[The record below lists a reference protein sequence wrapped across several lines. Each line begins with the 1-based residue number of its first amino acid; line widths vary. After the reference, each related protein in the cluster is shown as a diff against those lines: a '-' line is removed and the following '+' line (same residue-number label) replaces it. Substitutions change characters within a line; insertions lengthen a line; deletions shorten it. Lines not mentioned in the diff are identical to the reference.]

1 MCICIYLEEL
11 NNQANALFK
20 SCSTKLRFTHINL
33 LNQVTLC
40 CDITV
45 CDYDEHF

>member
-1 MCICIYLEEL
+1 MYIYIYIYKYIYIYIYLEEL

-33 LNQVTLC
+33 LNEVTLC
-40 CDITV
+40 V
-45 CDYDEHF
+45 